1 MKVKEIMTPDVEII
15 SPDITIQEAAAKM
28 KELNVGILPVGENDK
43 LIGMVT
49 DRDITLRCTAEGK
62 DPNSTYVKHAF
73 TDHVKYVFEDASLE
87 EASKVM
93 EDNKIRRLIV
103 LNRDKRAVG
112 IISLG
117 DMVVDGDQKIAAE
130 ALKTISKPSEPER

>member
-1 MKVKEIMTPDVEII
+1 
-15 SPDITIQEAAAKM
+15 
-28 KELNVGILPVGENDK
+28 
-43 LIGMVT
+43 
-49 DRDITLRCTAEGK
+49 
-62 DPNSTYVKHAF
+62 
-73 TDHVKYVFEDASLE
+73 
-87 EASKVM
+87 M